1 MWLAYVKMIAMEL
14 NKNKNSGTSN
24 TSTSDRHLEG
34 NALPHFAH
42 PPPHENAPS
51 PHFVNHSPIGGFP
64 HFGPPP
70 PIPGPPPPMGVFPHF
85 GPPPPIPGPPPPT
98 NGGFPPYGPPNNAQ
112 NYNIHYGAQ
121 LSSQNSQP
129 YQNPLT
135 PSNQPH
141 YGQIPISSKE
151 EKRKNKD
158 KFSFDEF
165 IAKKN
170 KSKNYQNE
178 GRILLNKAKTR
189 GDFLRAKEKFEQAWK
204 EDNTNINLADDKR
217 EVDCHIHIALG
228 DEFFNSKAYLDASF
242 EYQKALSYA
251 EIANL
256 SSLKEKCKD
265 LLEKAKIEVIKEE
278 EEEFE
283 KLRLE
288 NLKERKIYKEK
299 FKREINEFEKNIDN
313 IEKEER
319 INEEINKK
327 RILNLENY
335 VEEKK
340 LEMIREI
347 KEKELYEKS
356 LENKKNKKSKYNIR

>member
-34 NALPHFAH
+34 NALPHFAR

-70 PIPGPPPPMGVFPHF
+70 PIPGPPPPIGGFPHFGPPPPIPGPPPPMGGFPHF

-151 EKRKNKD
+151 EKRKDKD

-204 EDNTNINLADDKR
+204 EDNTDINLADDIR

-228 DEFFNSKAYLDASF
+228 DEFFTIIVK
-242 EYQKALSYA
+242 
-251 EIANL
+251 
-256 SSLKEKCKD
+256 
-265 LLEKAKIEVIKEE
+265 
-278 EEEFE
+278 
-283 KLRLE
+283 
-288 NLKERKIYKEK
+288 
-299 FKREINEFEKNIDN
+299 
-313 IEKEER
+313 
-319 INEEINKK
+319 INKY
-327 RILNLENY
+327 NF
-335 VEEKK
+335 
-340 LEMIREI
+340 IR
-347 KEKELYEKS
+347 
-356 LENKKNKKSKYNIR
+356 